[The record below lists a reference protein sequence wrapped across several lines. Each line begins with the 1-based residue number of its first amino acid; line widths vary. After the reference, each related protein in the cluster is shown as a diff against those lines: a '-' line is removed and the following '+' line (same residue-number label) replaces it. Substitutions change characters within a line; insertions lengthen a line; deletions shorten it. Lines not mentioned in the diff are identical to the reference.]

1 MLSETIAFLND
12 NAAHVDPLITGNIIM
27 LSPHHS
33 LSTYHRSCSIVLGYL
48 ARPEGRS
55 CCSKV
60 TFGNKELSLLAD
72 EERWVDRETRVPAD
86 TSVSYLSFILYMNI
100 RPSCISNLFAGMFLL
115 STPLTPNEDLRNL
128 IYNLLGHKLQ
138 LNILL

>member
-12 NAAHVDPLITGNIIM
+12 NAAHVEPLITGNIIM

-33 LSTYHRSCSIVLGYL
+33 YPPITDPVALFWGYL
-48 ARPEGRS
+48 ARPKGRS
-55 CCSKV
+55 RCCKV
-60 TFGNKELSLLAD
+60 TFGNKELSFLAD

-86 TSVSYLSFILYMNI
+86 TSVSYLSFILHMNI
-100 RPSCISNLFAGMFLL
+100 RPSCILFAGMFLL
-115 STPLTPNEDLRNL
+115 SKPLTPNEDLRNL
-128 IYNLLGHKLQ
+128 ICNLLGHKLQ

>member
-72 EERWVDRETRVPAD
+72 EERCVDRETRVPA
-86 TSVSYLSFILYMNI
+86 SVSYLSFILYMNI
-100 RPSCISNLFAGMFLL
+100 RPSFILFAGMFLL
-115 STPLTPNEDLRNL
+115 SKPLTPNEDLRNL

>member
-1 MLSETIAFLND
+1 MLSETIAFPND
-12 NAAHVDPLITGNIIM
+12 NAAHVEPLITGNIIM

-72 EERWVDRETRVPAD
+72 EERCVDRETRVPAD

-100 RPSCISNLFAGMFLL
+100 RPSFILFAGMFLL
-115 STPLTPNEDLRNL
+115 SKPLTPNEDLRNL